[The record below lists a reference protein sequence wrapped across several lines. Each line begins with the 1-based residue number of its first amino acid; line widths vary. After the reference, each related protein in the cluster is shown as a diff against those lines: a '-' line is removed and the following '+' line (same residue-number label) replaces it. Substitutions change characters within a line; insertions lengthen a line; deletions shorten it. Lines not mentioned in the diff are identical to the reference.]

1 MSYKYSVLVAGSG
14 ETSRANVEALMED
27 HYHANG
33 DNGLVVIAFDKRP
46 SSGQIWAAQVASS
59 RKLDVLIVSPP
70 DCSFDNIP
78 KSSYVES
85 STPYKTAIDHLTKGG
100 EAFILWSDD
109 DPSSLESLAEC
120 KAAGIPAMDLCNG
133 LVQITPASDIEVPR
147 PVEMPTVEK
156 EISSKPLL
164 VQEVIETEEEEESE
178 DDDSEEEEDPLYSA
192 LLILADYVAEA
203 VVERLKEQKW
213 SPQER

>member
-59 RKLDVLIVSPP
+59 KNLDVLIISPP
-70 DCSFDNIP
+70 DCSFDGVP
-78 KSSYVES
+78 RSSYIES
-85 STPYKTAIDHLTKGG
+85 LTPYKTAVDSLVNG

-109 DPSSLESLAEC
+109 DPASMEVLAEC
-120 KAAGIPAMDLCNG
+120 KAAGIPAGDLCNG
-133 LVQITPASDIEVPR
+133 LVEIIPASDLEVEGPTEF
-147 PVEMPTVEK
+147 PKLEELVTSPTVFSEP
-156 EISSKPLL
+156 E
-164 VQEVIETEEEEESE
+164 EAEDEEELE
-178 DDDSEEEEDPLYSA
+178 DDEEEEDDPVYGA
-192 LLILADYVAEA
+192 LLILADYIADA
-203 VVERLKEQKW
+203 VVERLKDRK
-213 SPQER
+213 

>member
-59 RKLDVLIVSPP
+59 KNLDVLVVSPP
-70 DCSFDNIP
+70 DCSFDGVP

-85 STPYKTAIDHLTKGG
+85 ESPYKTAMSHLSGDS

-109 DPSSLESLAEC
+109 DPSSMEALAEC
-120 KAAGIPAMDLCNG
+120 KQAGVPAGDLCNG
-133 LVQITPASDIEVPR
+133 LVEIIPASDLKVEEPREFPKIE
-147 PVEMPTVEK
+147 
-156 EISSKPLL
+156 
-164 VQEVIETEEEEESE
+164 QEVSDVAEAETEEEEVEDAEDESE
-178 DDDSEEEEDPLYSA
+178 EEEEEDPLYSA
-192 LLILADYVAEA
+192 LLILADYIADA
-203 VVERLKEQKW
+203 VVEKLKDRK
-213 SPQER
+213 